1 MARNERARPR
11 ILVVEDDA
19 GLRELL
25 RNELE
30 DAGYRTAAAADAEQ
44 ARAMIG
50 RERTDLVVSDL
61 RLPGDSGRD
70 LLDHCRG
77 LDAPPG
83 FIMITAFGTVEQA
96 VEALKRGADDFLT
109 KPLRLD
115 HLRLAV
121 ARVLEARR
129 LRSEVSQYRKLLGDG
144 EFHGMVG
151 RSAPMRRLFDAIR
164 QVAPLGGPVIIT
176 GESGTGKE
184 LVARAL
190 HAESPRRD
198 APFVP
203 LNCAAMPPELME
215 SELFGHAR
223 GAFTGATQQRPG
235 LFVEAD
241 GGTLLLDE
249 IGEMQPDTQAKL
261 LRVLEDGCIRPLG
274 ADREIKVDVR
284 LVAATNRDL
293 EAEVAAGRFRQDLFF
308 RLETFPLHVPPLR
321 ERGEDLDLLAAHFI
335 ARFARSAPA
344 TPRCCR
350 NRRSPA
356 CAATPS
362 RATCASCRM
371 RSSAP
376 PRSARDARS
385 GRRTCRIASATN
397 APAPLRR
404 TRPRASPWWT
414 GKSCRRWR
422 RSSGVTSGS
431 CWSAPAAT
439 SARPPRCS
447 ASGAARCI
455 AGSTKACSNLA
466 HGRRACGELAR
477 CRVGAPGPPVAS
489 PCGQRPRAGWH
500 AACCSFGSSHERS
513 RHEPSNRPQDSS
525 RHRDRTGH
533 GHGRGARICRRLR
546 RPGATAAAAA
556 GRNG

>member
-1 MARNERARPR
+1 MARTERAQPR

-19 GLRELL
+19 GLRDLL
-25 RNELE
+25 CNELE
-30 DAGYRTAAAADAEQ
+30 DAGYRSTAAADAEQ
-44 ARAMIG
+44 ARTMIG
-50 RERTDLVVSDL
+50 RDHVDLVVSDL

-96 VEALKRGADDFLT
+96 VDALKRGADDFLT

-129 LRSEVSQYRKLLGDG
+129 LRSEVSQYRKLLGAG

-274 ADREIKVDVR
+274 ADREIQVDVR

-293 EAEVAAGRFRQDLFF
+293 EAAVEDGSFREDLFF
-308 RLETFPLHVPPLR
+308 RVNVIHIHVPPLR
-321 ERGEDLDLLAAHFI
+321 ARGGDVLLLAQSFLDRYAARFGKDVVGLSPGAAERLMAYNWPGNVRELRNCIERAVALGRVSDVQVEDLPERVRTHSRAQLVVGSDDPSELAELAEIERRYILHVMEVVGGNKSLAAKTLGLD
-335 ARFARSAPA
+335 RKTLYRKLQ
-344 TPRCCR
+344 RY
-350 NRRSPA
+350 
-356 CAATPS
+356 
-362 RATCASCRM
+362 
-371 RSSAP
+371 
-376 PRSARDARS
+376 ARS
-385 GRRTCRIASATN
+385 GS
-397 APAPLRR
+397 
-404 TRPRASPWWT
+404 
-414 GKSCRRWR
+414 
-422 RSSGVTSGS
+422 V
-431 CWSAPAAT
+431 
-439 SARPPRCS
+439 
-447 ASGAARCI
+447 
-455 AGSTKACSNLA
+455 
-466 HGRRACGELAR
+466 
-477 CRVGAPGPPVAS
+477 
-489 PCGQRPRAGWH
+489 
-500 AACCSFGSSHERS
+500 
-513 RHEPSNRPQDSS
+513 
-525 RHRDRTGH
+525 
-533 GHGRGARICRRLR
+533 
-546 RPGATAAAAA
+546 
-556 GRNG
+556 

>member
-144 EFHGMVG
+144 EFHRMVG

-261 LRVLEDGCIRPLG
+261 LRVLEDGSIRPLG
-274 ADREIKVDVR
+274 ADREINVDVR

-335 ARFARSAPA
+335 ARFAALGARDAPVLSEQALACLRGYAFPGNVRELSNALERA
-344 TPRCCR
+344 TAFCEGREIRPSHLPDRIR
-350 NRRSPA
+350 NRRPDAAAADAPA
-356 CAATPS
+356 SIALVDGEELPSLETLERRYIRLVLERTGGNKRKAAEVLGI
-362 RATCASCRM
+362 
-371 RSSAP
+371 
-376 PRSARDARS
+376 
-385 GRRTCRIASATN
+385 GRRT
-397 APAPLRR
+397 LY
-404 TRPRASPWWT
+404 
-414 GKSCRRWR
+414 
-422 RSSGVTSGS
+422 
-431 CWSAPAAT
+431 
-439 SARPPRCS
+439 
-447 ASGAARCI
+447 
-455 AGSTKACSNLA
+455 
-466 HGRRACGELAR
+466 
-477 CRVGAPGPPVAS
+477 
-489 PCGQRPRAGWH
+489 
-500 AACCSFGSSHERS
+500 
-513 RHEPSNRPQDSS
+513 
-525 RHRDRTGH
+525 
-533 GHGRGARICRRLR
+533 RRLDE
-546 RPGATAAAAA
+546 GV
-556 GRNG
+556 